1 MATKRQ
7 HPELLDAFDLAVAKA
22 GNPGR
27 LASAIGYTNA
37 SLYKAYRVRSVSFRL
52 ERALRAYL
60 AGDQAAAV
68 AESARVECVS
78 VRLTRDDA
86 LRLYRLLGD
95 SLGVK

>member
-1 MATKRQ
+1 MAAKRQ

-22 GNPGR
+22 GSLYK
-27 LASAIGYTNA
+27 LAAAIGYARA
-37 SLYKAYRVRSVSFRL
+37 SVYKAHEARSVSRRL

-95 SLGVK
+95 SLGIK